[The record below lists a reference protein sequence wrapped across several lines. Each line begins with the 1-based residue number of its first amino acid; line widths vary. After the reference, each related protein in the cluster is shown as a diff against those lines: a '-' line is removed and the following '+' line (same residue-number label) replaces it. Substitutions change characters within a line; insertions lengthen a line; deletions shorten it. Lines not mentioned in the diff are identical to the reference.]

1 MIASLEIG
9 SRGSIELPNGGAPAP
24 YVLVFR
30 LVRLFKNPLLTIDL
44 ICDVV
49 EGRKLKKKKFIF
61 ETKKENSRADKGDE
75 HKGQNPVQPI
85 GFCLCISKQ
94 PLVERHRLFVYFVVV
109 VVVVGA
115 SKVVSFGSVKS
126 YVLVRTAHG
135 PKSQIKGERKKTAGE
150 GNVLRESD

>member
-1 MIASLEIG
+1 
-9 SRGSIELPNGGAPAP
+9 
-24 YVLVFR
+24 
-30 LVRLFKNPLLTIDL
+30 
-44 ICDVV
+44 
-49 EGRKLKKKKFIF
+49 
-61 ETKKENSRADKGDE
+61 
-75 HKGQNPVQPI
+75 
-85 GFCLCISKQ
+85 
-94 PLVERHRLFVYFVVV
+94 VERHRLFVYFVVV